1 MKMQI
6 LSVVAAIAWNFFA
19 WIGIISI
26 ILFIFFKII
35 ERKERWEEKG
45 RKDKLMQ
52 ELLDLES
59 DISMDG
65 REIFSNMD
73 EEKQRKEVHR
83 MMDVIER
90 AYIAIGLQD
99 YR

>member
-6 LSVVAAIAWNFFA
+6 LSVVAAVSWNFFA

-26 ILFIFFKII
+26 ILFIVFQI
-35 ERKERWEEKG
+35 KERRKRCEEKG

-59 DISMDG
+59 DITMEG

-73 EEKQRKEVHR
+73 EEKQTKEVHR
-83 MMDVIER
+83 MMDVIDR
-90 AYIAIGLQD
+90 AYIAIGLH
-99 YR
+99 YYI